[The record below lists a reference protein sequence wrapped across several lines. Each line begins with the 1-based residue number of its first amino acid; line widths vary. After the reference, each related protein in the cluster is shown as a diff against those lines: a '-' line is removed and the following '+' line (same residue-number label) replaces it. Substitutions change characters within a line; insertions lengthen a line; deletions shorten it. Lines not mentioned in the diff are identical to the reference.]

1 MENVLPLKNCE
12 RETQVQNGFFF
23 FFFFLSKYVLFFC
36 INFNSELDPKIVKY
50 INK

>member
-23 FFFFLSKYVLFFC
+23 FFFFFWVSMFLFFC
-36 INFNSELDPKIVKY
+36 INFNCELDPKIYK
-50 INK
+50 